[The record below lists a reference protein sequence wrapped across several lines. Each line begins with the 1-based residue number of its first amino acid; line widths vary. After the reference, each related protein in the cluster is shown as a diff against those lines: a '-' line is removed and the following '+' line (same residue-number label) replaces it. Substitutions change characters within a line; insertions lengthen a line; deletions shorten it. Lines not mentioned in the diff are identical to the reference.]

1 MSTANLLILDIWINI
16 LDILARRWRPAPPLD
31 LLLPGDSGSA
41 PCSGAASPFPR
52 HSRSGRGCSG
62 MAEAADADFSIL
74 RKSEI
79 PQLLQ
84 QTRPTFLTE
93 LVTDMEEEGEEEEVK
108 DGNSEH
114 VESISSPMEKRKHFA
129 EQVDFKRT
137 LVEEDSFPIVV
148 DETKIKKIS
157 SGKYL
162 DFFALCAVICYLIE
176 ITRTMF

>member
-1 MSTANLLILDIWINI
+1 
-16 LDILARRWRPAPPLD
+16 
-31 LLLPGDSGSA
+31 
-41 PCSGAASPFPR
+41 
-52 HSRSGRGCSG
+52 
-62 MAEAADADFSIL
+62 MAEPADADFSIL

-93 LVTDMEEEGEEEEVK
+93 LVTDMEAEEEEEE

-114 VESISSPMEKRKHFA
+114 VESISSQMEKRKHFA

-148 DETKIKKIS
+148 DETKIKRQS

-162 DFFALCAVICYLIE
+162 DFFAFCAVICYLIE